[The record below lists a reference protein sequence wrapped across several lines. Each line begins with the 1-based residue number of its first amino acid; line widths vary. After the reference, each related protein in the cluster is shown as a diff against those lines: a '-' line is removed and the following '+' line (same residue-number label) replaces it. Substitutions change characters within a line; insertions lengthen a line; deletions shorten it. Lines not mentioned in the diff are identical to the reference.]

1 MKVKKIWQRIVEVLS
16 PGIRLKLT
24 FFTLFFVS
32 ALLVLSFL
40 LSYITQKK
48 ELSKSLDNEV
58 KVPLNMVAH
67 NVGELHRIADGLIQ
81 LELFNIRRKQSA
93 ERARQFKK
101 TVMVKEATFGNRWRN
116 LVKTFGGKVKYTYEA
131 QRFDTYF
138 SAYLTEKNLKE
149 FETLLKS
156 FVDFTLNTTVQP
168 EQFSR
173 WRSAAARVAEIELR
187 IDAHKKPDDQKTEA
201 EKKEEKRL
209 QSLVSERR
217 GRLIDLLR
225 QPFEPLF
232 ISRLEQASFRPGAI
246 RILSYGNED
255 YADYRSA
262 PRLLDTAAFFRQ
274 ADVAR
279 DRKNEEMLF
288 PQESFRAYR
297 EAFFSGQQDV
307 RASSEYVRRSMPHE
321 ARFSPI
327 YVNRPVVE
335 RARKILAYQARGESD
350 LVEKFTVVDRKYV
363 VLLKEIAD
371 RKSERLKFL
380 REKSIPPYKDA
391 DFMRAAAEYRAMSEK
406 RDAEVLAATKY
417 KELEKLHL
425 DAISARTREQR
436 AARTAAEKAIREIE
450 AKLKSAGK
458 KKGEA
463 VPVEELETA
472 LELQKKQFDEADR
485 ALQELSLN
493 EASIAGNAEL
503 EVIEAMV
510 SLRNAALLAR
520 TRLSLVSEQNALDK
534 IFKSGAAR
542 KNRDREFALLRQFI
556 YDARSETDFKVLRGQ
571 PSPLAGGVLAV
582 SRTEAEDYMHDLD
595 TIAVTDAGGLA
606 RLLLRENVVGFN
618 ISIINK
624 EEGLLRI
631 RKATQTL
638 LIFLSIIALLAIVAA
653 WYFSGV
659 AVRRIASLSATS
671 EQVRD
676 GNLKVEFNSHG
687 YDELATLGQS
697 LNGMV
702 EGLREREEMR
712 GELMAAEEIQK
723 RLLPSE
729 VPKNLKGRA
738 DIAGFYKAMAG
749 VGGDY
754 FDYVGLGNDLVAIAM
769 GDVSNHGVGP
779 ALVMAITRSQLHAA
793 LREKEISLKQI
804 LLKLNEQL
812 YEETPANIFVTFF
825 LGLYNLKSGE
835 LQYVSAGHSKPLLLN
850 AAGKAKYLE
859 AGGMPLG
866 MDDNDFFSTTI
877 ELQKVKLN
885 PGDAFVQYTDG
896 LSEAMNVAREQ
907 FGYERMQS
915 ELEKHA
921 GQSAQAVLHALSQA
935 VEKFTGTR
943 LDQPGPSALND
954 DIALVCLKRQGDI

>member
-1 MKVKKIWQRIVEVLS
+1 MKKLWKRILPLIS

-40 LSYITQKK
+40 LSYITQKN

-81 LELFNIRRKQSA
+81 IEIFNIRRKQSA
-93 ERARQFKK
+93 EKARKFKK
-101 TVMVKEATFGNRWRN
+101 TVMVKEASFGNRWRN
-116 LVKTFGGKVKYTYEA
+116 LVKSFGGKVRYTYEA

-138 SAYLTEKNLKE
+138 SSYLTEKNLKE

-156 FVDFTLNTTVQP
+156 FIDFTLNTTVSAQ
-168 EQFSR
+168 QFSTLR
-173 WRSAAARVAEIELR
+173 AAASRVADIEQRLE
-187 IDAHKKPDDQKTEA
+187 AFKKPEDQKSEA
-201 EKKEEKRL
+201 EKKEERRL

-225 QPFEPLF
+225 KPFEPLF
-232 ISRLEQASFRPGAI
+232 VSRLEQASFRPGTI

-255 YADYRSA
+255 YKDYRQA
-262 PRLLDTAAFFRQ
+262 PRMLDTAAFFRQ
-274 ADVAR
+274 VAR
-279 DRKNEEMLF
+279 ERRQDEMLF

-297 EAFFSGQQDV
+297 EAFFSGQQNV
-307 RASSEYVRRSMPHE
+307 AASAEFTYRAHPHE

-327 YVNRPVVE
+327 YINRPVVE
-335 RARKILAYQARGESD
+335 RARKILAYQAKGSSD
-350 LVEKFTVVDRKYV
+350 LLEKFAAVDQKYAA
-363 VLLKEIAD
+363 LLKEIAD
-371 RKSERLKFL
+371 RKSERLKVL
-380 REKSIPPYKDA
+380 REKSIPPYKDPE
-391 DFMRAAAEYRAMSEK
+391 FMGLAAEYRKMAEK
-406 RDAEVLAATKY
+406 RDADVLAATNY
-417 KELEKLHL
+417 KDLEKAHL
-425 DAISARTREQR
+425 DAIAARLKDARSARS
-436 AARTAAEKAIREIE
+436 AADKEIRDLE
-450 AKLKSAGK
+450 AKLKAAAK
-458 KKGEA
+458 KKPDTG
-463 VPVEELETA
+463 PSIEELETA
-472 LELQKKQFDEADR
+472 LERQKKNLDDAER
-485 ALQELSLN
+485 SIQELVLI
-493 EASIAGNAEL
+493 ETGIGGNAEL
-503 EVIEAMV
+503 ELIESLL

-520 TRLSLVSEQNALDK
+520 TRLSLVSEQDALGGVL
-534 IFKSGAAR
+534 KSAGGR
-542 KNRDREFALLRQFI
+542 KARDREFALLRQFI
-556 YDARSETDFKVLRGQ
+556 YEARSETDFKVPRGQ

-595 TIAVTDAGGLA
+595 TIAITDSSGLA

-624 EEGLLRI
+624 EEGFERI

-638 LIFLSIIALLAIVAA
+638 LIFLTIIAVLAIFAA

-671 EQVRD
+671 ALVRD
-676 GNLKVEFNSHG
+676 GNLKVEFHAKG

-723 RLLPSE
+723 RLLPAE

-738 DIAGFYKAMAG
+738 EIAGFYKAMAG

-754 FDYVGLGNDLVAIAM
+754 FDYVGLGSDFVAIAM

-779 ALVMAITRSQLHAA
+779 ALVMAMTRSQLHAA

-825 LGLYNLKSGE
+825 LALYNLKTGE
-835 LQYVSAGHSKPLLLN
+835 LQYASAGHSKPLLLN
-850 AAGKAKYLE
+850 AAGKATYLE

-866 MDDNDFFSTTI
+866 MDDNDFFATTI
-877 ELQKVKLN
+877 EVQKVKLA
-885 PGDAFVQYTDG
+885 PGDLFLQYTDG
-896 LSEAMNVAREQ
+896 LSEAMNAAREQ
-907 FGYERMQS
+907 FGYERMQA
-915 ELEKHA
+915 ELQALHGKGA
-921 GQSAQAVLHALSQA
+921 DVVLQSLAQA

-943 LDQPGPSALND
+943 LDQPGPSALSD
-954 DIALVCLKRQGDI
+954 DIALVCLKRQGDV